1 MKYGSVTTRSQSS
14 QEPLDLHCHLHPTP
28 ITNLPGW
35 LPRDSREGCLK
46 RQGRERPECRE
57 TEAAGEG
64 AEKISLKH
72 TSCRSRPCVCSQE
85 VHAPTSGTDYGWM
98 GSNSTIPLEASF
110 YRHSRVSCMAD
121 HRIPV
126 PQKERVHE

>member
-1 MKYGSVTTRSQSS
+1 MKR
-14 QEPLDLHCHLHPTP
+14 P
-28 ITNLPGW
+28 
-35 LPRDSREGCLK
+35 
-46 RQGRERPECRE
+46 GRERPECRE

-64 AEKISLKH
+64 AEKMSLKH
-72 TSCRSRPCVCSQE
+72 TSCRSRPCVCKAMEGGSQK
-85 VHAPTSGTDYGWM
+85 VHAPTSGTGYGWM
-98 GSNSTIPLEASF
+98 GGNSTIPLEASF